1 VRLVPLVIAAALL
14 VLLVRQWRKLNWAF
28 RVAGVVVI
36 GAFAVYGSGVVDP
49 PNVEELLLDVG
60 ETFGKWSYLLVG
72 GLAFLETG
80 AFVGLVAPGET
91 AVIAGGVFAGQGNL
105 ELAVLLALVWAC
117 CVAGDSVSFWLGRRL
132 GRGFLL
138 RHGPRV
144 KITEDR
150 LRQVEGFF
158 ERRGGITILI
168 GRFIGLVRALAPFV
182 AGASKMSYARFLPY
196 DVVGSGLWAATF
208 VLLGYFSWR
217 NIDRA
222 AEIASRGTLAIGST
236 VTLVVALLLA
246 HRFLRTSEQ
255 RAAARRWLRERRG
268 RPAVEPTRHNEGE

>member
-1 VRLVPLVIAAALL
+1 MRLVPLVIAAALL